1 MTPLQIILRT
11 PALQLAALA
20 MVFLGALNASV
31 APYVSL
37 MAIHYIGL
45 SERAFSIVLFLT
57 ASVAVA
63 TAVLAG
69 VIGDQR
75 GSRRKIALFCAA
87 CGVLGLGLMM
97 IAPSPM
103 TFVLCHALLLP
114 ISSALYGQIFAL
126 ARLATPHDRQDAVLG
141 MVRSGMSISFLAM
154 LIFWTLAFSRGV
166 DVMQVYIPATLCSVS
181 LLALF
186 LAIWPK
192 LGKTPWQDRPSGLN
206 LRAALA
212 ELARPHVALRLGLM
226 GMISASFMIY
236 FVLISLIFEA
246 STLRSSADVA
256 LYVGLVAGWEVPC
269 LLLVPRLVGRFSRT
283 GLITLSAGFYTLHI
297 ILMPIWVDTPYLWIG
312 TLIAGVGGTAAI
324 SLPISYFQDLLRD
337 RPGAASA
344 MLALQRLVADILG
357 AGIFAIGTWIGGYQ
371 TVAIAAAAM
380 TLTGAGLLYLADRRR
395 WLMG

>member
-126 ARLATPHDRQDAVLG
+126 ARLSTPHDRQDAVLG
-141 MVRSGMSISFLAM
+141 IVRSGMSISFLAM
-154 LIFWTLAFSRGV
+154 LIF
-166 DVMQVYIPATLCSVS
+166 
-181 LLALF
+181 
-186 LAIWPK
+186 
-192 LGKTPWQDRPSGLN
+192 
-206 LRAALA
+206 
-212 ELARPHVALRLGLM
+212 
-226 GMISASFMIY
+226 
-236 FVLISLIFEA
+236 
-246 STLRSSADVA
+246 
-256 LYVGLVAGWEVPC
+256 
-269 LLLVPRLVGRFSRT
+269 
-283 GLITLSAGFYTLHI
+283 
-297 ILMPIWVDTPYLWIG
+297 
-312 TLIAGVGGTAAI
+312 
-324 SLPISYFQDLLRD
+324 
-337 RPGAASA
+337 
-344 MLALQRLVADILG
+344 
-357 AGIFAIGTWIGGYQ
+357 
-371 TVAIAAAAM
+371 
-380 TLTGAGLLYLADRRR
+380 
-395 WLMG
+395 